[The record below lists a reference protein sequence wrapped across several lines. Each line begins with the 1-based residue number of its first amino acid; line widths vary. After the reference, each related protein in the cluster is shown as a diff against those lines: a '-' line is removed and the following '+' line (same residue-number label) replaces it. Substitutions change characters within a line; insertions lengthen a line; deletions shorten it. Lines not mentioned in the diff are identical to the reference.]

1 MFIWTLWV
9 NLCRVQV
16 HYGTVLLFFH
26 CLFNTKLRK
35 TLGQKSSHNS
45 IQHRPS
51 SKRPIAVLFEDRA
64 EQRLRMC
71 IDRRGLGTKQR
82 SFAKGFS
89 KQRHILAF
97 LRWQTMMSWTCAV
110 HYSALPYSR
119 STEVS
124 APRILGKNC
133 WERA

>member
-97 LRWQTMMSWTCAV
+97 LRWQTMMSRTCVV
-110 HYSALPYSR
+110 HYSALPHSR
-119 STEVS
+119 SIEVS
-124 APRILGKNC
+124 APRI
-133 WERA
+133 

>member
-1 MFIWTLWV
+1 MFIWTLRV

-26 CLFNTKLRK
+26 CLLPSCARHRDKNSPIIQFNTDPVLSGQLRYCSR
-35 TLGQKSSHNS
+35 TVN
-45 IQHRPS
+45 
-51 SKRPIAVLFEDRA
+51 EDRA

-71 IDRRGLGTKQR
+71 RDRRGLGTKQR

-110 HYSALPYSR
+110 HYSALTFSR
-119 STEVS
+119 STEVG
-124 APRILGKNC
+124 AHRI
-133 WERA
+133 

>member
-1 MFIWTLWV
+1 MEPIPNVYLDVAGESVSSPVALWD
-9 NLCRVQV
+9 CFP
-16 HYGTVLLFFH
+16 LLS
-26 CLFNTKLRK
+26 LVITKLRK

-51 SKRPIAVLFEDRA
+51 SKRSIAVLFEDRA

-71 IDRRGLGTKQR
+71 RDRRGLGTKQR

-97 LRWQTMMSWTCAV
+97 LRWQTMMSRTCAV

-119 STEVS
+119 STQVS
-124 APRILGKNC
+124 APRI
-133 WERA
+133 

>member
-1 MFIWTLWV
+1 MEPIPNVYLDVVGESVSSPSALWD
-9 NLCRVQV
+9 CFA
-16 HYGTVLLFFH
+16 LLS
-26 CLFNTKLRK
+26 LLITKLRK

-71 IDRRGLGTKQR
+71 IDGRGLGTKQR

-97 LRWQTMMSWTCAV
+97 LRWQTMMSRTCAV

-124 APRILGKNC
+124 APRI
-133 WERA
+133 

>member
-1 MFIWTLWV
+1 MGLFCYSFIAYLIPSCARHWDK
-9 NLCRVQV
+9 NRPIIQ
-16 HYGTVLLFFH
+16 
-26 CLFNTKLRK
+26 FNTDPVLS
-35 TLGQKSSHNS
+35 GQLLYCS
-45 IQHRPS
+45 
-51 SKRPIAVLFEDRA
+51 

-97 LRWQTMMSWTCAV
+97 LRWQTMMSRTCAV

-124 APRILGKNC
+124 ALRI
-133 WERA
+133 

>member
-89 KQRHILAF
+89 KQRDILAF
-97 LRWQTMMSWTCAV
+97 
-110 HYSALPYSR
+110 
-119 STEVS
+119 
-124 APRILGKNC
+124 
-133 WERA
+133 